1 MAGQTSGARAVTA
14 VRDILDWHRRTVLAL
29 LAGVAVLAGLSA
41 LAPHHGR
48 EVRVWVAARDL
59 SGGAPLR
66 AEDVALRAL
75 PAALAPRAALTTRS
89 HLLGRLLAAPVRR
102 GEPLTDV
109 RLLAPSLLAA
119 LPEPGLVAVP
129 VRVADGP
136 AAASVVHPGALVDVI
151 ASTADSDGTP
161 SAAVAVVTAVTVVA
175 VPPPDPADGGEAG
188 LVVVAA
194 SPGQADALAA
204 AAGRRLSVVLRQ
216 Q

>member
-1 MAGQTSGARAVTA
+1 VAGQTSAARAATA
-14 VRDILDWHRRTVLAL
+14 VREVFGWHRRTVLAL

-41 LAPHHGR
+41 VAPHHGR

-59 SGGAPLR
+59 SGGTPLR
-66 AEDVALRAL
+66 VQDVVLRAL

-89 HLLGRLLAAPVRR
+89 HVLGRLLAAPVRR

-136 AAASVVHPGALVDVI
+136 AAASVVHPGALVDVL
-151 ASTADSDGTP
+151 ASTADSEGDP
-161 SAAVAVVTAVTVVA
+161 SSAVTVVASVLVVA
-175 VPPPDPADGGEAG
+175 VPPPEPSDGGEAG

-194 SPGQADALAA
+194 SPAQANALAA
-204 AAGRRLSVVLRQ
+204 ASGRRLSVVLRQ
-216 Q
+216 